1 MPAVDTHT
9 APPVVFLMGP
19 TCSGK
24 TALAVELVR
33 RLPRL
38 EIISVDSAL
47 IYAGLEIGAARPEPA
62 ELAAAPHRLLGI
74 RDPAQPYSAADFRA
88 DALAHID
95 QIHARGGVPLLVG
108 GTMLYFRALL
118 EGLAAL
124 PEADPA
130 LRARLDE
137 QARTQGWPALHAR
150 LAEVDPETA
159 ARLEPNDQQRLQR
172 ALEVYELTGVPLS
185 EHHARQKRGIKQG
198 GEAGGLSDQSPGR
211 SAAFPYNVM
220 QFALVPQ
227 DRVRLHARI
236 AERFQLMLDAG
247 LIAEVAALR
256 ARGDL
261 HLGLPA
267 IRSVGYRQ
275 VWEYLDGHYD
285 ADEMQ
290 RRALAATRQLAKR
303 QMTWL
308 RGWSGLTVLEPDA
321 PDLLGQV
328 LERLSES
335 VFSSDAEV

>member
-1 MPAVDTHT
+1 MPAVDLTI

-24 TALAVELVR
+24 TSLAVELVQR
-33 RLPRL
+33 QPRL

-47 IYAGLEIGAARPEPA
+47 IYDGLDIGAARPEP
-62 ELAAAPHRLLGI
+62 EVLALAPHHLLGV

-95 QIHARGGVPLLVG
+95 RIHARGGVPLLVG

-137 QARTQGWPALHAR
+137 EARTLGWPTLHAR
-150 LAEVDPETA
+150 LADVDPATA
-159 ARLEPNDQQRLQR
+159 ARLAPNDQQRLQR

-185 EHHARQKRGIKQG
+185 EHHARQRSARQGRG
-198 GEAGGLSDQSPGR
+198 ELSDQPQGDNG
-211 SAAFPYNVM
+211 AFPYNVT

-227 DRVRLHARI
+227 DRERLHALI
-236 AERFQLMLDAG
+236 AERFQAMLDAG
-247 LIAEVAALR
+247 LVAEVVALR

-275 VWEYLDGHYD
+275 VWEHLDGHYD

-308 RGWSGLTVLEPDA
+308 RGWSGLTVLEPET
-321 PDLLGQV
+321 PDLPGQV
-328 LERLSES
+328 LERLGES
-335 VFSSDAEV
+335 VFSSDAEK